1 MLSEQVIADFRSDG
15 AVKLEGVF
23 TDWVE
28 HLRQG
33 VERNMANP
41 SWRERTYQPDDGS
54 APFFQD
60 YCVWSQVPE
69 YKDFVLES
77 PLGALA
83 SELTGSKTVQMF
95 HDHVLVKEPGSSF
108 PTPWHQDQ
116 PYYCVEA
123 KQTVSFWVPLDVV
136 KRDNCVQYVKGSH
149 QGSQLYRPERF
160 NGDALIENDTREA
173 VPDIANNPDQ
183 FTILGWDVKPGDAIA
198 FDFRTLHGAAGNNA
212 TTRRRAISFR
222 LVGDDARI
230 SAEPAKCSPAFP
242 DLDIPL
248 GAALSGHDFPV
259 LYQTSH

>member
-77 PLGALA
+77 PLG
-83 SELTGSKTVQMF
+83 V
-95 HDHVLVKEPGSSF
+95 
-108 PTPWHQDQ
+108 
-116 PYYCVEA
+116 
-123 KQTVSFWVPLDVV
+123 
-136 KRDNCVQYVKGSH
+136 
-149 QGSQLYRPERF
+149 
-160 NGDALIENDTREA
+160 
-173 VPDIANNPDQ
+173 
-183 FTILGWDVKPGDAIA
+183 
-198 FDFRTLHGAAGNNA
+198 
-212 TTRRRAISFR
+212 
-222 LVGDDARI
+222 
-230 SAEPAKCSPAFP
+230 
-242 DLDIPL
+242 
-248 GAALSGHDFPV
+248 
-259 LYQTSH
+259 